1 MNSLSYKST
10 MSILKSI
17 GLAGGLVVAVVVGGV
32 AFVSNQVNIT
42 MSNRTYDA
50 AAFNATRSYP
60 EFKLVSSKIDTDGD
74 HNTTVTM
81 MNSNS
86 EFVTFRCDNG
96 WWLLGNL
103 NGSCVNSEDINSTK
117 VKNNGDTNSWLTEVI
132 WQGKTQAKAKSNAEL
147 FMKQTGI
154 TDYRV
159 VEPKFNSDGDD
170 NTTIEVVIKGKPVT
184 LRCDHSWNFGG
195 DPKGGCT
202 PTNDYGKRGI
212 INR

>member
-1 MNSLSYKST
+1 
-10 MSILKSI
+10 MSILKSVGLFGSLVI
-17 GLAGGLVVAVVVGGV
+17 GFGVAGV
-32 AFVSNQVNIT
+32 AFVGNQISVT

-60 EFKLVSSKIDTDGD
+60 EFKLISSKIDTDGD

-81 MNSNS
+81 MNKSS
-86 EFVTFRCDNG
+86 ELVTFRCDNG

-103 NGSCVNSEDINSTK
+103 NGSCVNSQDINSTK
-117 VKNNGDTNSWLTEVI
+117 VKSDGKTNSWLSEVI
-132 WQGKTQAKAKSNAEL
+132 WQGKTQSKAKENAEI
-147 FMKQTGI
+147 FMKKTGY

-170 NTTIEVVIKGKPVT
+170 NTTIEVIANGKPIT

-202 PTNDYGKRGI
+202 PTNDYGKNGGF
-212 INR
+212 NR